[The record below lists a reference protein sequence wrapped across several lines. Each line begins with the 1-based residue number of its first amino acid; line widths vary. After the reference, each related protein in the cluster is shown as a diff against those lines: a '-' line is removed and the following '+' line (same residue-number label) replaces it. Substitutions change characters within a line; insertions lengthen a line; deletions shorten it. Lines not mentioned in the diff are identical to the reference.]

1 MIIGIRHF
9 ICFNIP
15 DHEIMSHTVAIMEE
29 HRCFHFQVIAVHV
42 MNTFG
47 HCGKN
52 SLSHV
57 FPKIFL
63 IILLKRHPN
72 AGLVRCLSS
81 RAALCKYSGNLG
93 LFSNPRACEF
103 RIEIHCTY
111 ISLHFQQC
119 LAWTCRRSIKLPMQ
133 DIQREGF
140 YIVDWQRFLVMSSVM

>member
-1 MIIGIRHF
+1 MIIDSRHC
-9 ICFNIP
+9 ICFYIA
-15 DHEIMSHTVAIMEE
+15 DHELMSHTVGIMEE
-29 HRCFHFQVIAVHV
+29 HRCCHFKVRAVHV

-47 HCGKN
+47 HRGKS
-52 SLSHV
+52 SLRHV

-81 RAALCKYSGNLG
+81 RAALCKCSGNLG

-119 LAWTCRRSIKLPMQ
+119 LAWTCRRSIKLPVQ
-133 DIQREGF
+133 DIQRECF